1 MLAVRWMSEV
11 YGEYLDRQIDITPIQ
26 YLQGSP
32 VVENPRKLTL
42 HRDHLMPPLVIV
54 FEKFEENI

>member
-1 MLAVRWMSEV
+1 MSEV

-32 VVENPRKLTL
+32 AVEAPRKLTL